1 MLSKSVINVTIKCVD
16 DDVRYKGVIYHYA
29 ESVCIYTCVR
39 NVRRYAHK
47 RFHVLTSKLTVDVAM

>member
-16 DDVRYKGVIYHYA
+16 DVRYKGVIYHYA
-29 ESVCIYTCVR
+29 ERVCIYTCVR